1 MESETNDNTANPS
14 QPSGVLS
21 RVPSRVPRRIQAKI
35 EPGAPV

>member
-21 RVPSRVPRRIQAKI
+21 RVPRRIQAKI